1 MNEKPSTAKIALKWG
16 VITGVVLMIFSTVLY
31 VSDMSQNVGASSFLY
46 VILGGGLVLA
56 LREFKQ
62 LDNNYLS
69 YGDGLGLGALTG
81 AVAGLLST
89 LYSVIY
95 TTLIDPGLMTRVVDK
110 MRDNLEEQGT
120 MSDEQIDQFVD
131 NMQAFQSPG
140 IQFVFGILWLVFIGF
155 IFSLVIAA
163 VMRRNKPV
171 FE

>member
-16 VITGVVLMIFSTVLY
+16 AITGVALMIFSTLLY
-31 VSDMSQNVGASSFLY
+31 VLDMSQNVGISSFLY

-69 YGDGLGLGALTG
+69 YSDGLGLGALTA

-95 TTLIDPGLMTRVVDK
+95 TTLIDPGIMGRVVDK

-140 IQFVFGILWLVFIGF
+140 IQFVFGFLWLVFIGF